1 MTNLS
6 SLFNDIYNQRLP
18 INIDNNESML
28 SLMNLT
34 GQPICIENLNGL
46 EFTNN
51 ITWTST
57 IIQQNESIPLTASAE
72 RLSSVYRLSVIEK
85 QTSTYRQEFSVQI
98 DNNVKLISI
107 NRTWQRIYDLKP
119 SMYLHFP
126 IQLLYDTQIDQNR
139 RRVILSSIVKV

>member
-18 INIDNNESML
+18 INIENNESML

-85 QTSTYRQEFSVQI
+85 QTSTYRQEFSVQ
-98 DNNVKLISI
+98 
-107 NRTWQRIYDLKP
+107 
-119 SMYLHFP
+119 
-126 IQLLYDTQIDQNR
+126 
-139 RRVILSSIVKV
+139 